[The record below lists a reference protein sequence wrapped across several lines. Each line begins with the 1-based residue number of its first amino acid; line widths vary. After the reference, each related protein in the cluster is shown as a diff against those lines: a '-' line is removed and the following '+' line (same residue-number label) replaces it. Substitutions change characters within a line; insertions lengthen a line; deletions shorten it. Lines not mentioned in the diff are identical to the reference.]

1 MLERMIIGSHTQ
13 RLLVCFAWLV
23 LMCSE
28 FYTFRYIVC
37 RSPWQL
43 GSA

>member
-1 MLERMIIGSHTQ
+1 MLERVIIGSHTQ

-28 FYTFRYIVC
+28 FYTFRYNIC
-37 RSPWQL
+37 RSTWQL